1 MKKINLFTK
10 VCLFAAMMFM
20 AAACTEDEP
29 AVAPIFPEGETTLN
43 VKAGDKTEVSFTA
56 NVDWELSSSALWC
69 VFSNGKM
76 RINGTAG
83 EQKLELS
90 INADMLTFEESVAD
104 ITLKMGDE
112 SKIIAKVYRAPME
125 YEVSVLLKEGEI
137 VCSEDKPA
145 QILYAQV
152 QKETAV
158 IVNANFDWKLEFC
171 PDWLVIDEQLMQGKA
186 GEETYITMKLNAQSV
201 VEPKSESIKILDKSG
216 VQRGVIYVS
225 YEGMPEGAI
234 EFSVERPWAGFTF
247 SVDGKK
253 YSTGSLT
260 SGDVDM
266 IDAPLEITVYDNID
280 EDLLPYYLRYDDYG
294 MSDFDPWMNKNWGNA
309 TIENNVIKFSAEPNT
324 GGERQLALLL
334 LPKSIYENASAD
346 FLTEKDKDGAFSLK
360 EDYEKYLVTI
370 VKQATQPLEITVK
383 AWSSNVESELD
394 SYLPSEKGIDNE
406 TATGLCGGCDINN
419 VKVIVL
425 KQGVAYEKVEIKID
439 ALQEGM
445 WQISS
450 PTLWVDKNENSV
462 KVNPSDTDPKTI
474 VLSNIVKEMPYED
487 PQEMIIPISS
497 LTMGWPMPYAGI
509 IIIRE

>member
-1 MKKINLFTK
+1 
-10 VCLFAAMMFM
+10 
-20 AAACTEDEP
+20 
-29 AVAPIFPEGETTLN
+29 
-43 VKAGDKTEVSFTA
+43 
-56 NVDWELSSSALWC
+56 
-69 VFSNGKM
+69 
-76 RINGTAG
+76 
-83 EQKLELS
+83 
-90 INADMLTFEESVAD
+90 
-104 ITLKMGDE
+104 
-112 SKIIAKVYRAPME
+112 
-125 YEVSVLLKEGEI
+125 
-137 VCSEDKPA
+137 
-145 QILYAQV
+145 
-152 QKETAV
+152 
-158 IVNANFDWKLEFC
+158 
-171 PDWLVIDEQLMQGKA
+171 
-186 GEETYITMKLNAQSV
+186 
-201 VEPKSESIKILDKSG
+201 
-216 VQRGVIYVS
+216 
-225 YEGMPEGAI
+225 
-234 EFSVERPWAGFTF
+234 
-247 SVDGKK
+247 
-253 YSTGSLT
+253 
-260 SGDVDM
+260 
-266 IDAPLEITVYDNID
+266 
-280 EDLLPYYLRYDDYG
+280 
-294 MSDFDPWMNKNWGNA
+294 MSDFVPWLNKNWGNA

-346 FLTEKDKDGAFSLK
+346 FLTEEDDDGAYSLK
-360 EDYEKYLVTI
+360 KDYEKYLVTI

-450 PTLWVDKNENSV
+450 PTLWVDKNKNSV